1 MSSSSST
8 SDQGPAAS
16 ADVLPG
22 SPGPSALRP
31 SRRSAVLA
39 LAALT
44 LVVLTAVAAVLP
56 VPYVLETPGPTSNTL
71 GSQNGK
77 PLISISGRQTYPT
90 QGALDLVTVLV
101 RGTPSHTLGLLDA
114 LKGWLDPHDAVV
126 PEEEIYPKGQTTQ
139 EVQQENAKDMSDSQ
153 RNATVAALRALGI
166 PVPVEV
172 AVAQVEKGG
181 PSDGTLQAGDVVTR
195 VDGTAVT
202 SSDQLRELI
211 TEHRPGDTAELTV
224 QRGGDERTVKI
235 TLGSSSDGGAKRA
248 VVGVVPDDQYDF
260 PFTVDI
266 SLDDVGG
273 PSAGM
278 MFALGIIDKLTPGPL
293 NGGKHVAGTGTIDPD
308 GKVGPIGGIPQKM
321 VGARDAGAVLF
332 LAPADNCRE
341 AAANKP
347 DGLQLAKVSTI
358 QDALHALEL
367 FRDGK
372 AAQIP
377 GC

>member
-1 MSSSSST
+1 MSTASS
-8 SDQGPAAS
+8 
-16 ADVLPG
+16 DVLPDAPPPAG
-22 SPGPSALRP
+22 LRP

-56 VPYVLETPGPTSNTL
+56 VPYVLEAPGPTTNTL

-126 PEEEIYPKGQTTQ
+126 PEEEIYPPGQTTQ

-166 PVPVEV
+166 PVPVTV
-172 AVAQVEKGG
+172 TVAQVEKGG

-202 SSDQLRELI
+202 SSDQLRRLV
-211 TEHRPGDTAELTV
+211 TEHHPGDTVALV
-224 QRGGDERTVKI
+224 VRRDGADRTVKV
-235 TLGSSSDGGAKRA
+235 TLGSSSDRGPKRA
-248 VVGVVPDDQYDF
+248 VIGVLPKDSYDL

-293 NGGKHVAGTGTIDPD
+293 NGGKHVAGTGTIDPA
-308 GKVGPIGGIPQKM
+308 GTVGPIGGIPQKM

-332 LAPADNCRE
+332 LAPAENCRE
-341 AAANKP
+341 AVANKP

>member
-1 MSSSSST
+1 MSTASS
-8 SDQGPAAS
+8 
-16 ADVLPG
+16 DVLPDAPPPAG
-22 SPGPSALRP
+22 LRP
-31 SRRSAVLA
+31 GRRSAVLA

-56 VPYVLETPGPTSNTL
+56 VPYVLEAPGPTTNTL

-126 PEEEIYPKGQTTQ
+126 PEEEIYPPGQTTQ

-153 RNATVAALRALGI
+153 RNASVAALRALGI
-166 PVPVEV
+166 PVPVTV
-172 AVAQVEKGG
+172 TVAQVEKGG
-181 PSDGTLQAGDVVTR
+181 PSDGALQTGDVVTR

-202 SSDQLRELI
+202 SSDQLRRLV
-211 TEHRPGDTAELTV
+211 TEHRPGDTVPLVVRRDGT
-224 QRGGDERTVKI
+224 ERTVKV
-235 TLGSSSDGGAKRA
+235 TLGSSSDGGPKRA
-248 VVGVVPDDQYDF
+248 VIGVLPKDSYDL

-278 MFALGIIDKLTPGPL
+278 MFALGIIDKLTPGAL
-293 NGGKHVAGTGTIDPD
+293 NGGKHVAGTGTIDPA
-308 GKVGPIGGIPQKM
+308 GTVGPIGGIPQKM

-332 LAPADNCRE
+332 LAPAENCRE
-341 AAANKP
+341 AVANKP